1 MYIYADIFLALNI
14 ILNGAILVLTAWTTG
29 LTLSIWRIA
38 AAAALGSA
46 YALGEVAGLP
56 DVLYSLPAKFLASL
70 IIVLTAFP
78 IKSLRSLA
86 VSVAG
91 FYLVSLL
98 LGGAVI
104 GWLFFLQP
112 AGRSLTGD
120 LVWAS
125 VSWKHL
131 AAGGTIAFLLAV
143 VTFRR
148 LAVTMLRRQ
157 VLFRTA
163 IGYNGR
169 RVELIARL
177 DTGNELYTVP
187 ERKPVVLVS
196 RKALATLL
204 GEEVNSYLETTDPA
218 SWLADL
224 DKCRDRSWLSRIQ
237 VIPYRGVGASSILL
251 GFRPDVLEVR
261 TKAGWIGTGWAAVG
275 IYSARIASDDSYQ
288 ALLHPAV
295 MQRINA
301 KEEAGICA

>member
-1 MYIYADIFLALNI
+1 MYIYADVFLALNI
-14 ILNGAILVLTAWTTG
+14 ILNGVILVLTAWTTG
-29 LTLSIWRIA
+29 MTLKVWRVLA
-38 AAAALGSA
+38 AAGVGSL
-46 YALGEVAGLP
+46 YALGELTGLP
-56 DVLYSLPAKFLASL
+56 GAFYSSPAKFIVSI

-78 IKSLRSLA
+78 VKSFRSLTVA
-86 VSVAG
+86 VAC

-112 AGRSLTGD
+112 AERMLTGD
-120 LVWAS
+120 LPWAG

-131 AAGGTIAFLLAV
+131 AAGGAIALLLGV
-143 VTFRR
+143 ITFRR
-148 LAVTMLRRQ
+148 LAVSMLRRQ
-157 VLFRTA
+157 VLFRLA
-163 IGYNGR
+163 VGYNGR
-169 RVELIARL
+169 RVEMVARL

-196 RKALATLL
+196 RKALAALL
-204 GEEVNSYLETTDPA
+204 SEEANTYLQTTDPA
-218 SWLADL
+218 SWLGDL
-224 DKCRDRSWLSRIQ
+224 DKCRDKAWLSRIQ

-251 GFRPDVLEVR
+251 GFRPDSLEVR
-261 TKAGWIGTGWAAVG
+261 TKAGWIAAGATTVG

-295 MQRINA
+295 MQCINA